1 MFSRIHIFSLWCSEK
16 GTSFEKTQNII
27 KFVQH
32 GIANKNFTADLNE
45 IKKCISY
52 ICKKITEFMGKY
64 RRNKSFVAKYQL
76 NWLNTKEHQILRW
89 NQLVFLKKTLRVM
102 IVGDR
107 KLIFSKCSKRTK
119 RRRIANITKLDET
132 AASVLRSSDSQP
144 QIVHSMPNVEEVL
157 SLFVE
162 TNLTKHQ
169 YLLIRSFINSKAD
182 FDFLPSYEKILLAK
196 TQSYPH
202 DIKISESK
210 AEVELQS
217 LLNHTDYCSFRKKLS
232 NKSKMIQW
240 RNSF

>member
-1 MFSRIHIFSLWCSEK
+1 MFSRMHIFSLWCSEK
-16 GTSFEKTQNII
+16 GTSSEKTQNII

-64 RRNKSFVAKYQL
+64 RRNKSFVAKYQM
-76 NWLNTKEHQILRW
+76 NWLNTKENFKVKPACFPQENVTSDDRGRP
-89 NQLVFLKKTLRVM
+89 KT
-102 IVGDR
+102 D
-107 KLIFSKCSKRTK
+107 FSKCSKRTK
-119 RRRIANITKLDET
+119 RRRIANIAKLDET
-132 AASVLRSSDSQP
+132 AASVLRTSDSQP

-196 TQSYPH
+196 TQSNPH

-217 LLNHTDYCSFRKKLS
+217 LLNHTAT
-232 NKSKMIQW
+232 
-240 RNSF
+240 